1 LAVERT
7 IDECRV
13 VAMNAA
19 LARVADSGVRSINQK
34 SRRLHRPLHGF
45 SGTTGVTGH
54 DVD

>member
-19 LARVADSGVRSINQK
+19 LARVADSGVRSIN
-34 SRRLHRPLHGF
+34 
-45 SGTTGVTGH
+45 
-54 DVD
+54 